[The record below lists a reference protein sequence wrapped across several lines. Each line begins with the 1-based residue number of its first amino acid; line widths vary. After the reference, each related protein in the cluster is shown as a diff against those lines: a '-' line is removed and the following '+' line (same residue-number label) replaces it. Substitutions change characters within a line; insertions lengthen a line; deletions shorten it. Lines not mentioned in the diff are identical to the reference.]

1 MSGEYLCNELPKQMV
16 EPGGIEPVAQPRSL
30 PRGRQAPLGRKTAD
44 ASLLLPPMIDCG
56 GILPPQ
62 KKTPLVRFPTSQK
75 GSPLRWGVSN
85 QLVAKKGWWSR
96 GEYEPVTRFRSLP
109 KGGLVPPYGARPLT
123 RSCCYPP

>member
-1 MSGEYLCNELPKQMV
+1 MV
-16 EPGGIEPVAQPRSL
+16 EPGGIRTRHSL
-30 PRGRQAPLGRKTAD
+30 SLAPQRGANAPLWRKTAD
-44 ASLLLPPMIDCG
+44 AFLLLPPMIDCG

-96 GEYEPVTRFRSLP
+96 GESNPSLNRVRSP
-109 KGGLVPPYGARPLT
+109 
-123 RSCCYPP
+123 